1 MRLLITMDFPPREG
15 GLQTWAFELA
25 RHLHLLG
32 GPITVLAR
40 RPTAANRAF
49 DRRLSFPVQRMG
61 GHDWDHYGH
70 FYVAY
75 YLLKF
80 LALRGSKPLVYAT
93 HWKTGLV
100 PAMLGSLIGMKVLI
114 GAHGLEILKE
124 KGILRRWLIRQA
136 FRQAHR
142 GIAVSSFARQALIR
156 LGVPKEKL
164 ARIPNGVDVERF
176 RPGER
181 SSTLISRHHL
191 QDRKVI
197 LTLARLVPRKG
208 QDQVIRA
215 LPMVLR
221 KVPEA
226 IYLVAGKGGDES
238 RLRALADS
246 LGLGARVIF
255 CGYVPAD
262 EVVDYYRLA
271 DVYIMAS
278 REIEETGDVEGFGIS
293 FLEAGAC
300 RVPVIGG
307 RSGGVSDAV
316 IDGVTGLLVD
326 PSNPDRIAE
335 AIIRVLTN
343 EEYAEQLA
351 SAARRRI
358 VENLQWEHMARR
370 CMRLEGDRR
379 E

>member
-25 RHLHLLG
+25 RHLHRLG
-32 GPITVLAR
+32 GPVTVLAR
-40 RPTAANRAF
+40 KPTAANRAF
-49 DRRLSFPVQRMG
+49 DRRLSFPVWRMG

-70 FYVAY
+70 LYVAY

-80 LALRGSKPLVYAT
+80 LALRGHKPLVYAT

-100 PAMLGSLIGMKVLI
+100 PAVLGSLIGMKVLI

-124 KGILRRWLIRQA
+124 KGILQRWLIRQA
-136 FRQAHR
+136 FRHAHR

-156 LGVPKEKL
+156 LGVPEAKL
-164 ARIPNGVDVERF
+164 VRIPNGVDTKTF
-176 RPGER
+176 CPGKRP
-181 SSTLISRHHL
+181 SDLIGRYHL
-191 QDRKVI
+191 EDRKVI

-215 LPMVLR
+215 LPAVLQ
-221 KVPEA
+221 KVPDA
-226 IYLVAGKGGDES
+226 VYLVAGKGGDEA

-246 LGLGARVIF
+246 LGLGGRVIF

-262 EVVDYYRLA
+262 EVVDHYRLA
-271 DVYIMAS
+271 DVYVMAS

-316 IDGVTGLLVD
+316 IDGVTGLVVD
-326 PSNPDRIAE
+326 PEDPDRIAG
-335 AIIRVLTN
+335 AIVRLLTD
-343 EEYAEQLA
+343 EEYAGRLA

-358 VENLQWEHMARR
+358 VENLQWEHMAHR
-370 CMRLEGDRR
+370 CLRLEGGHRG
-379 E
+379 